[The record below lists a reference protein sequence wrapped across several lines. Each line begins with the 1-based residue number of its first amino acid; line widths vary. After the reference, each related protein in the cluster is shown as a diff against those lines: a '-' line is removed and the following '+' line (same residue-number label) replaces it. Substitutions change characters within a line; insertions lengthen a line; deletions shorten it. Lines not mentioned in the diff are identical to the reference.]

1 MCSTFIIRKNWDHAE
16 ILRISRRR
24 AVLRAWGK
32 RLRLQTLLIRES
44 RVHNMNTKVVRI
56 REEEKTREA
65 LEKNPGLL
73 EAAEILRNG
82 GLVAFPTETVYGLG
96 ANALNEEAA
105 KKIYAA
111 KGRPSDNPLIA
122 HISCLEE
129 LKPLVAYIPE
139 AGRKLAEA
147 YWPGPL
153 TMVFPKSDIVPY
165 GTTGG
170 LDTVAVRM
178 PSDPV
183 ANRLIKLAGVP
194 VAAPS
199 ANTSGRPSPTTAQH
213 VWQDMEGKIE
223 MILDGGP
230 VGIGVESTIVDV
242 SGDVPTLLR
251 PGAITM
257 EMLRETVGRVEI
269 DPAIQA
275 PPSADL
281 RPKAPGMKY
290 RHYAPHADLQLV
302 EGETDRVVEVI
313 NNLVKEKLAEGKMV
327 GVICTD
333 ETRVRYPQGEVRSVG
348 LRAKEETIAHN
359 LFAVLR
365 EFDDLNVDCIYSESF
380 SKDHLGQAIMN
391 RLTKAAGYHILN
403 V

>member
-1 MCSTFIIRKNWDHAE
+1 
-16 ILRISRRR
+16 
-24 AVLRAWGK
+24 
-32 RLRLQTLLIRES
+32 
-44 RVHNMNTKVVRI
+44 MNTKLVKI
-56 REEEKTREA
+56 EDTKQIKDEELA
-65 LEKNPGLL
+65 
-73 EAAEILRNG
+73 EAAQILRDG

-96 ANALNEEAA
+96 ANALDEAAA

-302 EGETDRVVEVI
+302 EGETDRVVETI
-313 NNLVKEKLAEGKMV
+313 NALVKEKLAEGKKV

-333 ETRVRYPQGEVRSVG
+333 ETRARYPEGEVRSVG

-391 RLTKAAGYHILN
+391 RLTKAAGYHVLK

>member
-1 MCSTFIIRKNWDHAE
+1 
-16 ILRISRRR
+16 
-24 AVLRAWGK
+24 
-32 RLRLQTLLIRES
+32 
-44 RVHNMNTKVVRI
+44 
-56 REEEKTREA
+56 
-65 LEKNPGLL
+65 
-73 EAAEILRNG
+73 
-82 GLVAFPTETVYGLG
+82 
-96 ANALNEEAA
+96 
-105 KKIYAA
+105 
-111 KGRPSDNPLIA
+111 
-122 HISCLEE
+122 
-129 LKPLVAYIPE
+129 
-139 AGRKLAEA
+139 
-147 YWPGPL
+147 
-153 TMVFPKSDIVPY
+153 
-165 GTTGG
+165 
-170 LDTVAVRM
+170 M

-333 ETRVRYPQGEVRSVG
+333 ETRVRYPQGEVRSVSN
-348 LRAKEETIAHN
+348 TQ
-359 LFAVLR
+359 
-365 EFDDLNVDCIYSESF
+365 LN
-380 SKDHLGQAIMN
+380 Q
-391 RLTKAAGYHILN
+391 
-403 V
+403 

>member
-1 MCSTFIIRKNWDHAE
+1 MDTKLVKIEDTKQIKDEELAE
-16 ILRISRRR
+16 AAQILRD
-24 AVLRAWGK
+24 
-32 RLRLQTLLIRES
+32 
-44 RVHNMNTKVVRI
+44 
-56 REEEKTREA
+56 
-65 LEKNPGLL
+65 
-73 EAAEILRNG
+73 G

-96 ANALNEEAA
+96 ANALDEAAA

-302 EGETDRVVEVI
+302 EGETDKVVETI
-313 NNLVKEKLAEGKMV
+313 NALVKEKLAEGKKV

-333 ETRVRYPQGEVRSVG
+333 ETKDRFPQGEVRSVG

-365 EFDDLNVDCIYSESF
+365 EFDNLDVDCIYSESF

-391 RLTKAAGYHILN
+391 RLTKAAGYHVLK

>member
-1 MCSTFIIRKNWDHAE
+1 
-16 ILRISRRR
+16 
-24 AVLRAWGK
+24 
-32 RLRLQTLLIRES
+32 
-44 RVHNMNTKVVRI
+44 MNTKLI
-56 REEEKTREA
+56 KIEDTKQIKNEELA
-65 LEKNPGLL
+65 
-73 EAAEILRNG
+73 EAAQILRDG

-96 ANALNEEAA
+96 ANALDEAAA

-313 NNLVKEKLAEGKMV
+313 NNLVKEKLAEGKMF

>member
-1 MCSTFIIRKNWDHAE
+1 
-16 ILRISRRR
+16 
-24 AVLRAWGK
+24 
-32 RLRLQTLLIRES
+32 
-44 RVHNMNTKVVRI
+44 MNTKLI
-56 REEEKTREA
+56 KIEDTKQIKNEELA
-65 LEKNPGLL
+65 
-73 EAAEILRNG
+73 EAAQILRDG

-96 ANALNEEAA
+96 ANALDEAAA

-302 EGETDRVVEVI
+302 EGETDRVVEAI
-313 NNLVKEKLAEGKMV
+313 NALVRERLAEGKMV

-333 ETRVRYPQGEVRSVG
+333 ETRARYPQGEVRSVG

-365 EFDDLNVDCIYSESF
+365 EFDDLKVDCIYSESF

>member
-1 MCSTFIIRKNWDHAE
+1 
-16 ILRISRRR
+16 
-24 AVLRAWGK
+24 
-32 RLRLQTLLIRES
+32 
-44 RVHNMNTKVVRI
+44 MNTKLI
-56 REEEKTREA
+56 KIEDTKQIKNEELA
-65 LEKNPGLL
+65 
-73 EAAEILRNG
+73 EAAQILRDG

-96 ANALNEEAA
+96 ANALDEAAA

-333 ETRVRYPQGEVRSVG
+333 ETRARYPQGEVRSVG

>member
-1 MCSTFIIRKNWDHAE
+1 
-16 ILRISRRR
+16 
-24 AVLRAWGK
+24 
-32 RLRLQTLLIRES
+32 
-44 RVHNMNTKVVRI
+44 
-56 REEEKTREA
+56 
-65 LEKNPGLL
+65 
-73 EAAEILRNG
+73 
-82 GLVAFPTETVYGLG
+82 
-96 ANALNEEAA
+96 
-105 KKIYAA
+105 
-111 KGRPSDNPLIA
+111 
-122 HISCLEE
+122 
-129 LKPLVAYIPE
+129 
-139 AGRKLAEA
+139 
-147 YWPGPL
+147 
-153 TMVFPKSDIVPY
+153 
-165 GTTGG
+165 
-170 LDTVAVRM
+170 
-178 PSDPV
+178 
-183 ANRLIKLAGVP
+183 
-194 VAAPS
+194 
-199 ANTSGRPSPTTAQH
+199 
-213 VWQDMEGKIE
+213 
-223 MILDGGP
+223 
-230 VGIGVESTIVDV
+230 
-242 SGDVPTLLR
+242 
-251 PGAITM
+251 M